1 MSADKL
7 ISIFN
12 TVFIKFICKIKS
24 DQYFKLVVK
33 KYYRRVDKS
42 SPLLLTY
49 FYKRSADIRAKL
61 AESAEYDLSSLPNVT
76 IFKGI
81 DLHRLLNT
89 YKDDK
94 EIIRYITYLS
104 LISHYYTIIS
114 DNYHADK
121 DDKSDSD
128 SDSEEEADHE
138 SIIALKV
145 LNGELSRDNLKELKD
160 DWARSVITYYSE
172 DETSASESFDTTTGI
187 EEIDNIMNN
196 SKLGKIAKD
205 LAGKIDLENL
215 NLDDLDIDDP
225 MELLKNP
232 GKLFG
237 GKNAEVFGNIMR
249 QVGGSITEMMQ
260 SGAINQEDLIADT
273 KDIMSKVGGGDGNAM
288 MQNIMGSMM
297 GGGANGN
304 APNLQELQ
312 NLMNTVQDATKK
324 IDKKRK

>member
-12 TVFIKFICKIKS
+12 TVFIKLLGKIKS

-33 KYYRRVDKS
+33 KYYRKVDKS

-49 FYKRSADIRAKL
+49 FHKRSGDIRTKL
-61 AESAEYDLSSLPNVT
+61 AESADYDLLSLSNIT

-104 LISHYYTIIS
+104 IISHYYTTIS
-114 DNYHADK
+114 DSYHADVDVEESS
-121 DDKSDSD
+121 DDDD
-128 SDSEEEADHE
+128 DEEEHE
-138 SIIALKV
+138 SIRALKI
-145 LNGELSRDNLKELKD
+145 LNGELSRDIISELKD
-160 DWARSVITYYSE
+160 EWVRAVITHYNE
-172 DETSASESFDTTTGI
+172 ETADDIDTTTGI
-187 EEIDNIMNN
+187 DEIDNIMNN